1 MYIVMSNYPDAIP
14 FLNLPSLLKRR
25 EIKFYIYNIFACL
38 FLTSVAYPSQEAA
51 LPSAMSQT
59 SSCSSIAQIDSIKK
73 SAQQGD
79 AKAQCNLGIMYS
91 QGQGIAK
98 DDREAFK
105 WLSKAAEQQYAPAQ
119 LELGVLYSQ
128 GRGIKEDLRK
138 AFELFFL
145 RPSNNVLRL
154 STIWALFMK
163 KEQEWSKIGKKP

>member
-51 LPSAMSQT
+51 LPSAMSQA

-91 QGQGIAK
+91 QGQGLQKMIGK
-98 DDREAFK
+98 HSSGFQK
-105 WLSKAAEQQYAPAQ
+105 
-119 LELGVLYSQ
+119 
-128 GRGIKEDLRK
+128 LR
-138 AFELFFL
+138 
-145 RPSNNVLRL
+145 SNNMLRL
-154 STIWALFMK
+154 NLSLACCILKVEGLK
-163 KEQEWSKIGKKP
+163 KT